1 MRRNYF
7 ILNRIS
13 SVDDDRF
20 AILLVF
26 FIGCIVRLLPELF
39 AYPNPI
45 GYDVVN
51 YYIPITTNYAN
62 HWHQI
67 SSEFPLYVSILHSVH
82 VITGINAYLVVVG
95 LAIAIFGFFTV
106 SIFLIARKML
116 KTDIKFALFIT
127 IFVIF
132 QMAVLRTTWD
142 LHRDVLAISM
152 MLCVFVLINKGSERR
167 RIRELDW
174 KSVFLAMVMCA
185 LIVTTARIIGSLFV
199 ISLIIY
205 STINRT
211 KFAILCAIIAFSFFA
226 TELYVSYYISDA
238 RILGSLASNNSQV
251 DHSSY
256 NPKNLMYLFIV
267 VDGLLIPTG
276 VLGFNKMPNSTLLKI
291 PLLTSG
297 TASFSWLLL
306 PAEES
311 LVADRWIILLGI
323 LLSIFAAYGL
333 YDLGLKLK
341 IRAIN
346 QIPNLPNRVARRL
359 PVILV
364 AVVLGVFIM
373 MGISYEIMSN
383 GQSPYTLW
391 YGLAQTYVGHFVPSS
406 MQFNSVQ
413 ASDTNKLTSA
423 VAWINKNTPQKSVIL
438 GEKHWRGFMEMYL
451 QDHRTFYF
459 SENLTLLKYK
469 LVRQQ
474 PNVPLYFIHYTGETS
489 KSANIYTNNLFSV
502 DRIN

>member
-1 MRRNYF
+1 MRRYYF
-7 ILNRIS
+7 THNRLNF
-13 SVDDDRF
+13 VNEDRL
-20 AILLVF
+20 AIVLVF
-26 FIGCIVRLLPELF
+26 FIGCMVRLLPELF

-51 YYIPITTNYAN
+51 YYIPITTNYST
-62 HWHQI
+62 HWPQI
-67 SSEFPLYVSILHSVH
+67 SSEFPLYVSILHAVH

-95 LAIAIFGFFTV
+95 SAIAIFGFFTI
-106 SIFLIARKML
+106 SIFLIARRML
-116 KTDIKFALFIT
+116 KIDIKFALFIAV
-127 IFVIF
+127 FVIF

-152 MLCVFVLINKGSERR
+152 MFCVFVLINKGSEGR
-167 RIRELDW
+167 RISELDW
-174 KSVFLAMVMCA
+174 KSVLLAMIMCA
-185 LIVTTARIIGSLFV
+185 LVVTTARIVGSLFV

-205 STINRT
+205 SAINRT

-226 TELYVSYYISDA
+226 TELYISYYISDI
-238 RILGSLASNNSQV
+238 RVLGSLTGNNSQA
-251 DHSSY
+251 DLLFY
-256 NPKNLMYLFIV
+256 NPKSLMYLFIV
-267 VDGLLIPTG
+267 VDGLLIPMG
-276 VLGFNKMPNSTLLKI
+276 VLGFKKMPNSTLLKI

-297 TASFSWLLL
+297 IASFSWLIL
-306 PAEES
+306 PSES

-333 YDLGLKLK
+333 YDLFLKLK
-341 IRAIN
+341 IRAMN
-346 QIPNLPNRVARRL
+346 HIPTLPNYVVRQL
-359 PVILV
+359 PVTLF

-373 MGISYEIMSN
+373 MGISYEVVSDAP
-383 GQSPYTLW
+383 SPYTLW

-413 ASDTNKLTSA
+413 ASDTNKLTSTIS
-423 VAWINKNTPQKSVIL
+423 WINKNTPEKSIIL

-451 QDHRTFYF
+451 RDHRTFYF

-474 PNVPLYFIHYTGETS
+474 PSVPMYFIHYTS
-489 KSANIYTNNLFSV
+489 KISRTTNIYSNDLFSV

>member
-7 ILNRIS
+7 ILNRRS
-13 SVDDDRF
+13 SVNEDRF
-20 AILLVF
+20 AIALVF
-26 FIGCIVRLLPELF
+26 CIGCIVRLLPELL

-62 HWHQI
+62 HWPQI
-67 SSEFPLYVSILHSVH
+67 SSEFPLYVSILHAVH
-82 VITGINAYLVVVG
+82 IITGINAYPIVVG
-95 LAIAIFGFFTV
+95 SAIVIFGFFTV
-106 SIFLIARKML
+106 SIFLIARRLL
-116 KTDIKFALFIT
+116 KIDIKFALFIT
-127 IFVIF
+127 AFVIF

-152 MLCVFVLINKGSERR
+152 MFCVFVLINKGSERR
-167 RIRELDW
+167 RIKELDW

-185 LIVTTARIIGSLFV
+185 LIVTTARIVGSLFV

-205 STINRT
+205 SAINRA

-226 TELYVSYYISDA
+226 TELYVSYYISDI
-238 RILGSLASNNSQV
+238 RILGSLAGNNSQA
-251 DHSSY
+251 DLLSY
-256 NPKNLMYLFIV
+256 NPKSLMYLFIV
-267 VDGLLIPTG
+267 VDGLLLPTG
-276 VLGFNKMPNSTLLKI
+276 VLGFKKIPNSTLLKI

-297 TASFSWLLL
+297 IASFTWLVL
-306 PAEES
+306 PSEES

-341 IRAIN
+341 VRAAN
-346 QIPNLPNRVARRL
+346 RIPNFPSYVVRSL
-359 PVILV
+359 PVTLI
-364 AVVLGVFIM
+364 AVILGVFIM
-373 MGISYEIMSN
+373 MGISYEIVSN
-383 GQSPYTLW
+383 AQSPYTLW
-391 YGLAQTYVGHFVPSS
+391 YGLAQPYVGHFVPYS

-423 VAWINKNTPQKSVIL
+423 ISWINKNTPQESIIL

-459 SENLTLLKYK
+459 SEDLTLLKYK
-469 LVRQQ
+469 LARQQ
-474 PNVPLYFIHYTGETS
+474 PTDPLYLIHYTGEIS
-489 KSANIYTNNLFSV
+489 KSTNVYSNDLFSV